1 MPEAF
6 PPDPRPNAHTDAR
19 SDQELIASLNRGND
33 AAFDPLYHRY
43 RDWVVR
49 LALRFTGNA
58 EDALDVMQEAFAY
71 LAGKFPGFE
80 LTCAMTSFLY
90 PVVRN
95 LSIAARRKSGR
106 FGGDE
111 PALLH
116 LAARAEPL
124 SESQSRQDLLGAMAS
139 LTELHREVI
148 LMRFVDDL
156 SLQEIADAL
165 DVPLGT
171 VKSRLHHAIGALR
184 EDPKAREFFEL

>member
-6 PPDPRPNAHTDAR
+6 PDDPR

-33 AAFDPLYHRY
+33 AAFDALYYRY

-49 LALRFTGNA
+49 LAHRFTSNA
-58 EDALDVMQEAFAY
+58 DDALDVMQETFAY

-80 LTCAMTSFLY
+80 LTCAITSFLY

-106 FGGDE
+106 FVGDE
-111 PALLH
+111 PAMLN
-116 LAARAEPL
+116 LAARAEPS

-139 LTELHREVI
+139 LTDLHREVI

-171 VKSRLHHAIGALR
+171 VKSRLHHAIDALR
-184 EDPKAREFFEL
+184 QDSRAREFFEA